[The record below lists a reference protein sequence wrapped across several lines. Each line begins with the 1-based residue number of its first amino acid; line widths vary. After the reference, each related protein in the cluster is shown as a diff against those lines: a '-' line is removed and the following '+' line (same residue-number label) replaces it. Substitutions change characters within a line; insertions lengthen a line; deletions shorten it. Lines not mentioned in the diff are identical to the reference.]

1 MPEISHLAQVS
12 PEARLADDVEVGPFC
27 YIGPDVR
34 IGPGCRIG
42 PNATVTGRTEI
53 GARTQ
58 ISPLA
63 VVGLPPGTRTDAE
76 CRIGEANLI
85 REHVT
90 ICGGGEEPTRIGSA
104 NLIMIGCHVGSGA
117 QLGDHGIFDNFTQIG
132 PRAVIEDYVRA
143 GAFTAVA
150 EGRKIGAY
158 SFTVGYVH
166 VDRDAPPYARLQGS
180 PWRVRGVNTVNLRRC
195 GFGEDDIRALKSAFR
210 ELFNGVGPEINTE
223 VLERLKNTP
232 GANPYVARLIEALDT
247 AQAQREG
254 DD

>member
-1 MPEISHLAQVS
+1 MPQISHLALVD
-12 PEARLADDVEVGPFC
+12 PAARLADDVEIGPFC
-27 YIGPDVR
+27 YVGPDVR
-34 IGPGCRIG
+34 IGAGCRVG

-53 GARTQ
+53 GARTR

-63 VVGLPPGTRTDAE
+63 VIGLPPGDADDAA

-90 ICGGGEEPTRIGSA
+90 ICGGVDEPTRIGSA
-104 NLIMIGCHVGSGA
+104 NLIMIGCHVGAGA
-117 QLGDHGIFDNFTQIG
+117 RLGDHGIFDNFTQIG
-132 PRAVIEDYVRA
+132 AGAVVEDYVRA

-150 EGRKIGAY
+150 DGRKIGAY

-195 GFGEDDIRALKSAFR
+195 GFGEDDIRALRTAFR
-210 ELFNGVGPEINTE
+210 ELFNGVGPEVNAD
-223 VLERLKNTP
+223 VLERLGKTP
-232 GANPYVARLIEALDT
+232 GNPYVARLVEALV
-247 AQAQREG
+247 AAEAQRE
-254 DD
+254 DDD